1 MVRRIYLQ
9 LGKGTVVSQ
18 PACYLRP
25 FQRAN
30 TKTFWAAPA
39 PNVPFPIQKPFAE
52 NLVQGQEEGAKGA
65 RHMGVRSPLTPTLSP
80 LEKGGEG
87 GGSGGM

>member
-39 PNVPFPIQKPFAE
+39 PNVPLPIQKPFAE
-52 NLVQGQEEGAKGA
+52 N
-65 RHMGVRSPLTPTLSP
+65 
-80 LEKGGEG
+80 
-87 GGSGGM
+87 